1 MRLPP
6 PPDAERPGEELT
18 TGLAEPGD
26 TALLKTAVFGSHKLP
41 VMLQAEAA
49 EFGLACL
56 AMVAA
61 FHGQRRSLS
70 ELRRLFSASI
80 KGTTL
85 KSLMDMADGLGFTAR
100 PVRLEVGLRLA
111 TLSLENS
118 NDHCRYEK

>member
-1 MRLPP
+1 
-6 PPDAERPGEELT
+6 
-18 TGLAEPGD
+18 
-26 TALLKTAVFGSHKLP
+26 
-41 VMLQAEAA
+41 MLQAEAA